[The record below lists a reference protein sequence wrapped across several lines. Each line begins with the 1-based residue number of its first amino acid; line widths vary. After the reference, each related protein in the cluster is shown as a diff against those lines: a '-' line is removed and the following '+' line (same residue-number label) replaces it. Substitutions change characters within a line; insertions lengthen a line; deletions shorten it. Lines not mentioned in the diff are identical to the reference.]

1 MSACNMY
8 SNGKLIQTFHFRG
21 DQTFYIDSFG
31 NISFGKY
38 RLCKTCHKFHKG
50 ICWYTPKGYKLL
62 ANKRKFMKKKI
73 QIAKISCSKEQTV
86 IYTPEKKQLEN
97 NLSLNSNRFNL
108 HKTVNISS
116 SSTFSLEKNRFL
128 CPNCGKCYK
137 HRSGILR
144 HLKYECGVEPR
155 FNCKLC
161 WKKFARKEVL
171 DGHMINIHKTLPYN
185 VK

>member
-97 NLSLNSNRFNL
+97 NLSLNSNNYNKSYSGNFAM
-108 HKTVNISS
+108 TYCV
-116 SSTFSLEKNRFL
+116 EKGVYI
-128 CPNCGKCYK
+128 CPNCNESFTNRSDISK
-137 HRSGILR
+137 HTCNIEKYSTFCHCCGENYETKKEYNL
-144 HLKYECGVEPR
+144 HLSQKHAISTSFEVE
-155 FNCKLC
+155 N
-161 WKKFARKEVL
+161 
-171 DGHMINIHKTLPYN
+171 
-185 VK
+185 